1 MRMVGVALL
10 GVLGLLVAA
19 CGSATQS
26 RRGSRAPPPRL
37 RTSAAADG
45 RRHNGT
51 RTAAQREQQSA
62 AAQPQEQQP
71 AEAAQQQ
78 AEQERAQ
85 ATATDAADE
94 QAADDEALVTYLPRD
109 ATHTDEGIPII
120 RDNYTPSDIGRLFT
134 THWGIRIVDVDDLRM
149 GAPRDAIPAIFGP
162 LYLTIDEAND
172 VYEPEIPVVQVR
184 LGDDARAFPLG
195 ILIWHEI
202 VNDTINGQPVA
213 ITFCP
218 LCNTAI
224 AFHRQLG
231 AQTLDFAVSGLLRNS
246 DLVMYDRNTETL
258 WQQATGRA
266 IIGSLV
272 GARLE
277 GVPATI
283 VSFAQF
289 REAFPDGLVMS
300 RDTGWGRAYGQ
311 NPYVRYDTPEGRPF
325 LYNGQLDDRLPPK
338 SRVVSVETPGGAE
351 IAYPWTFV
359 TEQRV
364 VYDTHDATRIVILWT
379 PGTNSALG
387 AGIIKN
393 AADVGSTAI
402 FDRELDGRLLSF
414 APNADDASGQTFV
427 DNETGSVWDI
437 FGRAVEG
444 ELAAQSYA
452 RHLLR
457 PLLVRLVGVPPRHPN
472 RHRIRARVT
481 PSRGGRGSPA
491 GPALVPVHPALPPL

>member
-19 CGSATQS
+19 CGSDEEPRQS
-26 RRGSRAPPPRL
+26 SAP
-37 RTSAAADG
+37 AV
-45 RRHNGT
+45 
-51 RTAAQREQQSA
+51 AAQAAQQTVADSTEPAEQAQRGQQSA
-62 AAQPQEQQP
+62 AAEPEEQEP
-71 AEAAQQQ
+71 AEAAQPQ
-78 AEQERAQ
+78 ADPEQERAQ
-85 ATATDAADE
+85 ATATDAAADE
-94 QAADDEALVTYLPRD
+94 QAADDEELLTYLPRD

-120 RDNYTPSDIGRLFT
+120 RDDYTPSDIGRSFT
-134 THWGIRIVDVDDLRM
+134 THWGIRIIDVDDLRV

-162 LYLTIDEAND
+162 LYWTIDEAND

-184 LGDDARAFPLG
+184 LGDDARAYPLG

-224 AFHRQLG
+224 VFHRQLG

-283 VSFAQF
+283 VSFGQF

-300 RDTGWGRAYGQ
+300 RDTGWPRAYGQ
-311 NPYVRYDTPEGRPF
+311 NPYVNYDTPAGRPF
-325 LYNGQLDDRLPPK
+325 LYNGHLDERLPPK

-351 IAYPWTFV
+351 IAYPWSFV

-379 PGTNSALG
+379 PGTSSGLG
-387 AGIIKN
+387 AGIIKK
-393 AADVGSTAI
+393 AADIGATAI

-414 APNADDASGQTFV
+414 AANADDASGQTFV

-437 FGRAVEG
+437 FGRAIEG
-444 ELAAQSYA
+444 ELAGSE
-452 RHLLR
+452 LR
-457 PLLVRLVGVPPRHPN
+457 PVIFSDHFWFAWWAFHPDTQ
-472 RHRIRARVT
+472 IVT
-481 PSRGGRGSPA
+481 ESEA
-491 GPALVPVHPALPPL
+491 A

>member
-1 MRMVGVALL
+1 M
-10 GVLGLLVAA
+10 
-19 CGSATQS
+19 
-26 RRGSRAPPPRL
+26 
-37 RTSAAADG
+37 
-45 RRHNGT
+45 
-51 RTAAQREQQSA
+51 
-62 AAQPQEQQP
+62 
-71 AEAAQQQ
+71 
-78 AEQERAQ
+78 
-85 ATATDAADE
+85 
-94 QAADDEALVTYLPRD
+94 
-109 ATHTDEGIPII
+109 
-120 RDNYTPSDIGRLFT
+120 
-134 THWGIRIVDVDDLRM
+134 
-149 GAPRDAIPAIFGP
+149 
-162 LYLTIDEAND
+162 TIDEAND

-338 SRVVSVETPGGAE
+338 SRVVSVETPAGAE

-437 FGRAVEG
+437 FGRAVKG
-444 ELAAQSYA
+444 ELAGSE
-452 RHLLR
+452 LR
-457 PLLVRLVGVPPRHPN
+457 PVIFSDHFWFAWWAFHPDTQ
-472 RHRIRARVT
+472 IVT
-481 PSRGGRGSPA
+481 ESEPA
-491 GPALVPVHPALPPL
+491 

>member
-1 MRMVGVALL
+1 M
-10 GVLGLLVAA
+10 
-19 CGSATQS
+19 
-26 RRGSRAPPPRL
+26 
-37 RTSAAADG
+37 
-45 RRHNGT
+45 
-51 RTAAQREQQSA
+51 
-62 AAQPQEQQP
+62 
-71 AEAAQQQ
+71 
-78 AEQERAQ
+78 
-85 ATATDAADE
+85 
-94 QAADDEALVTYLPRD
+94 TYLPQD

-364 VYDTHDATRIVILWT
+364 VYDTPRRDADRDSLDA
-379 PGTNSALG
+379 GHELG
-387 AGIIKN
+387 
-393 AADVGSTAI
+393 VGRR
-402 FDRELDGRLLSF
+402 DHQERRGCRVDGDL
-414 APNADDASGQTFV
+414 
-427 DNETGSVWDI
+427 
-437 FGRAVEG
+437 
-444 ELAAQSYA
+444 
-452 RHLLR
+452 
-457 PLLVRLVGVPPRHPN
+457 
-472 RHRIRARVT
+472 
-481 PSRGGRGSPA
+481 
-491 GPALVPVHPALPPL
+491 